1 MSQEI
6 FFDSDSEHTPTSGT
20 NTPLNEF
27 ESNFAT
33 NFPEHEA
40 KLAAAR
46 FGCSLDDPQCKDMI
60 LVMGKRGAG
69 KSSFINTL
77 VGGDVAE
84 IGDGNTACTKNC
96 LLVPTRVGK
105 SKVILIDT
113 PGCRGYCNYPGAT
126 FFTQMFTTLA
136 RQYQRGISLRGII
149 YIQRLPVEPE
159 LGDLPAEIE
168 RLLRMFQDICGDS
181 NLLFR
186 NIILATRGW
195 QLPELDESVA
205 AVREN
210 EYCKMW
216 MPILDRGPTMARYY
230 GERDSAVSMTSR
242 ILGNIDLPHE
252 SEQDL
257 VQKGTNIMV
266 QMRASVARDLDRL
279 LQRGLSLR
287 DDLRTC

>member
-1 MSQEI
+1 MSQEG
-6 FFDSDSEHTPTSGT
+6 FPDSDSDQPPTPGT
-20 NTPLNEF
+20 DTPPNES
-27 ESNFAT
+27 ESSYAF
-33 NFPEHEA
+33 NFPYHEA
-40 KLAAAR
+40 KLADAR

-60 LVMGKRGAG
+60 LVMGKCGAG

-77 VGGDVAE
+77 VGGAVAE
-84 IGDGNTACTKNC
+84 IGDGNTACTKSC
-96 LLVPTRVGK
+96 LLVPTRMGK

-113 PGCRGYCNYPGAT
+113 PGCRNYRNTPGAAFVT
-126 FFTQMFTTLA
+126 ELFTTLA

-168 RLLRMFQDICGDS
+168 RMLRMFRDICGDS

-195 QLPELDESVA
+195 QLEELDESVA

-216 MPILDRGPTMARYY
+216 MSILDRGSTMARYY

-242 ILGNIDLPHE
+242 ILGNIDLPYE

-257 VQKGTNIMV
+257 VEKGTNIIV
-266 QMRASVARDLDRL
+266 QMTRDFE
-279 LQRGLSLR
+279 GLGLN
-287 DDLRTC
+287 DDMGSC